1 MGAIPQTLLRPAL
14 RSFLLALLAA
24 VAWLVWGA
32 GTATASSLVPDTG
45 DPLKP
50 ASSPLADP
58 RPPKAPPVVA
68 GTGAAAAATAASL
81 AKPVTGF
88 ANSLAAP
95 APPVVAGT
103 VDSVTALVPGPPE
116 LPLVQAPLPLPMPDV
131 LPLPDELPPLL
142 PELPPAPLPLP
153 LPDLP
158 LPGVPP
164 LTTPAPG
171 PVPTAAPSLPA
182 SDVVAGS
189 EAPVLSPA
197 AASAAAQTGLAGTAA
212 TNALRFGFAP
222 AQDRAGIASPPGATA
237 TPSGPEDGP
246 QEPGT
251 PALPA
256 LANQAGQANS
266 GSSGPVSVA
275 DLGGSWP
282 ALPNTTSEP
291 NLSGAETL
299 PAGPSFDP
307 GSSPD

>member
-1 MGAIPQTLLRPAL
+1 MGAIPRTLRRPAL
-14 RSFLLALLAA
+14 RPLLLALLAA

-32 GTATASSLVPDTG
+32 GTASASSLVPDTA

-50 ASSPLADP
+50 ASSLLADAI
-58 RPPKAPPVVA
+58 PPEAPPVVA
-68 GTGAAAAATAASL
+68 GTGAAAVATAASL
-81 AKPVTGF
+81 ATPVTGL

-95 APPVVAGT
+95 ALPVLAGA
-103 VDSVTALVPGPPE
+103 VDSVTALVPGLPE
-116 LPLVQAPLPLPMPDV
+116 LPLVQAPLPLPLPDI

-142 PELPPAPLPLP
+142 PELPSAPLPLP

-158 LPGVPP
+158 LPGLPP

-182 SDVVAGS
+182 SDAVAGS
-189 EAPVLSPA
+189 DAPLLSPA

-212 TNALRFGFAP
+212 PNTLRFGFAP
-222 AQDRAGIASPPGATA
+222 AQDRAGIAAPPQAA
-237 TPSGPEDGP
+237 PSGPEDGS

-251 PALPA
+251 PAPPA

-266 GSSGPVSVA
+266 GSSGPVTLA

-282 ALPNTTSEP
+282 TLPTPASAP

>member
-1 MGAIPQTLLRPAL
+1 MGAIPRTLRRPAL

-50 ASSPLADP
+50 ASSLLADAT
-58 RPPKAPPVVA
+58 PPKAPPVVA
-68 GTGAAAAATAASL
+68 GTGAVAAATAASL
-81 AKPVTGF
+81 VNPVTGL

-95 APPVVAGT
+95 ALPVVAGT
-103 VDSVTALVPGPPE
+103 VDAATALVPGLPE
-116 LPLVQAPLPLPMPDV
+116 LPLVQAPLPLPLPEV

-142 PELPPAPLPLP
+142 PGLPPAPLPLP

-158 LPGVPP
+158 LPGLPP

-182 SDVVAGS
+182 SDVAAGS
-189 EAPVLSPA
+189 DAPVLSPA
-197 AASAAAQTGLAGTAA
+197 SVPAAQTGLAGTAA
-212 TNALRFGFAP
+212 TNILRFGFAP
-222 AQDRAGIASPPGATA
+222 AQDRAGLAPPPGATA
-237 TPSGPEDGP
+237 TPGPEDGP

-251 PALPA
+251 PAPPA
-256 LANQAGQANS
+256 LANQAGQANP
-266 GSSGPVSVA
+266 GSSGPVGVA
-275 DLGGSWP
+275 DLVGSWP
-282 ALPNTTSEP
+282 ALPPATGDAI
-291 NLSGAETL
+291 LSGAETL

>member
-1 MGAIPQTLLRPAL
+1 MGAIPRTLRRPAL

-50 ASSPLADP
+50 ASSLLADAT
-58 RPPKAPPVVA
+58 PPKAPPVVA
-68 GTGAAAAATAASL
+68 GTGAVAAATAASL
-81 AKPVTGF
+81 VNPVTGL

-95 APPVVAGT
+95 ALPVVAGT
-103 VDSVTALVPGPPE
+103 VDAATAMVPGLPE
-116 LPLVQAPLPLPMPDV
+116 LPLVQAPLPLPLPEV

-142 PELPPAPLPLP
+142 PGLPPAPLPLP

-158 LPGVPP
+158 LPGLPP

-182 SDVVAGS
+182 SDMGAGS
-189 EAPVLSPA
+189 DAPVLIPA
-197 AASAAAQTGLAGTAA
+197 AVPAAQTGLAGTAA
-212 TNALRFGFAP
+212 TNILRFGFAP
-222 AQDRAGIASPPGATA
+222 AQDRAGLAPPAQVTS
-237 TPSGPEDGP
+237 SGPEDGTENP
-246 QEPGT
+246 HP
-251 PALPA
+251 PAPPA
-256 LANQAGQANS
+256 VANQAGQANP
-266 GSSGPVSVA
+266 GSSGPVGVA

-282 ALPNTTSEP
+282 ALPTPTSEA
-291 NLSGAETL
+291 NLSGSETL

>member
-1 MGAIPQTLLRPAL
+1 MGAIPRTLRRPAL
-14 RSFLLALLAA
+14 RSLLLALLAA

-50 ASSPLADP
+50 ASSLLAEAI
-58 RPPKAPPVVA
+58 PPQAPPVVA

-81 AKPVTGF
+81 ANPVTGL

-95 APPVVAGT
+95 ALPVVAGT
-103 VDSVTALVPGPPE
+103 VDSVTALVPGLPE
-116 LPLVQAPLPLPMPDV
+116 LPLVQAPLPLPLPDV

-142 PELPPAPLPLP
+142 PELPAAPLPLP

-158 LPGVPP
+158 LPSLPP

-171 PVPTAAPSLPA
+171 LVPTAAPSLPA
-182 SDVVAGS
+182 SDAVAGS
-189 EAPVLSPA
+189 DAAIVSPA
-197 AASAAAQTGLAGTAA
+197 ATSPAAAQTGLAGTAA
-212 TNALRFGFAP
+212 TNTLRFGFAP
-222 AQDRAGIASPPGATA
+222 AQDRAGLAPPPQA
-237 TPSGPEDGP
+237 TPTGPEDGP

-251 PALPA
+251 QAPPA
-256 LANQAGQANS
+256 LANQAGQANP

-282 ALPNTTSEP
+282 ALPTTTSDA